1 MYLLH
6 QLCDQ
11 SDHLFCSQEGSSTL
25 KQIGGQCAI
34 SFASGTDNVIGVHDL
49 RLAPTRIPSIAE
61 SRATQ
66 VAQHTDS
73 CSSRT
78 LNVPEGI

>member
-1 MYLLH
+1 M
-6 QLCDQ
+6 
-11 SDHLFCSQEGSSTL
+11 
-25 KQIGGQCAI
+25 GGQCAI

-61 SRATQ
+61 SMAAQ
-66 VAQHTDS
+66 VAQHMDS
-73 CSSRT
+73 RSSRT

>member
-1 MYLLH
+1 M
-6 QLCDQ
+6 
-11 SDHLFCSQEGSSTL
+11 
-25 KQIGGQCAI
+25 GGQCAI

-61 SRATQ
+61 LRATQ